1 MRIVLRPLPSIYY
14 FALALTFLA
23 PGAFASTVAGH
34 IKTDN
39 FGYRTTDSKIAY
51 FTENPGSAVS
61 LVNASSGT
69 AVYGVPAADIISKG
83 TDPTSITGDTVWWVD
98 FSAYTTP
105 GSYYVLSTSLN
116 EQSYT
121 FQINDCIYQ
130 APMTATLKALY
141 YQRCGCA
148 HPAQYAGANWSDSGV
163 CHSQD
168 AACGPASGCTFPNTY
183 GTLNLEGGWHDAGD
197 FNKYI
202 GSTPTGACANWGG
215 DSGEA
220 LHDLLTAYEWN
231 PALFQ
236 GLSSNIPESGNGVA
250 DILNEAMW
258 ELRREWATPEARPA
272 GATYVPIPLRPV
284 PLAS

>member
-105 GSYYVLSTSLN
+105 GSYYVLFHQL
-116 EQSYT
+116 ERAVLHVPDQRLYLPGAY
-121 FQINDCIYQ
+121 DRH
-130 APMTATLKALY
+130 PEGPLLPALRMRPSRPIRGSQLVR
-141 YQRCGCA
+141 QRRL
-148 HPAQYAGANWSDSGV
+148 PLAGRGLRARLRMHLS
-163 CHSQD
+163 
-168 AACGPASGCTFPNTY
+168 PNIY

-202 GSTPTGACANWGG
+202 GSTPTGAAPNWGG
-215 DSGEA
+215 DSGRG
-220 LHDLLTAYEWN
+220 
-231 PALFQ
+231 P
-236 GLSSNIPESGNGVA
+236 P
-250 DILNEAMW
+250 
-258 ELRREWATPEARPA
+258 RPA
-272 GATYVPIPLRPV
+272 DGL
-284 PLAS
+284 